1 MAVLFEKVANGRVYQ
16 VRSAGNSRRLYTD
29 GVFHSQYNPN
39 HIITGSVWDLLFL
52 PSQFYA
58 KGALK
63 RVLVLGVG
71 GIGNVWV
78 WFIFAGIPLTIYLT
92 TIWYRR

>member
-52 PSQFYA
+52 PSQFYV
-58 KGALK
+58 KGANK
-63 RVLVLGVG
+63 PKPKIIAGPYHSNKVLARTG
-71 GIGNVWV
+71 G
-78 WFIFAGIPLTIYLT
+78 L
-92 TIWYRR
+92 